1 MYLYANEEGSPGDC
15 RVATARVLLAY
26 SRLVKVLTCTVF
38 GSWPGWRLKFGR
50 RRTYEYVDP
59 SGRSGASSFDLE
71 LGWDLRS
78 IRLFPSQSPKSCAI
92 ESYRN

>member
-50 RRTYEYVDP
+50 RRTSEYVDP

-71 LGWDLRS
+71 LVGIYSAVSLW
-78 IRLFPSQSPKSCAI
+78 KSKI
-92 ESYRN
+92 MGY